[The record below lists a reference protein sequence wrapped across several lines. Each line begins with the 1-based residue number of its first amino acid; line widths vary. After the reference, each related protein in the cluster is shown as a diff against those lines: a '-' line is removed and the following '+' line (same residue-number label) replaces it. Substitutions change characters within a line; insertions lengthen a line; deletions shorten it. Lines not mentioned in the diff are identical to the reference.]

1 MFTHFVFREQVE
13 LLPREKITQL
23 GIQALN
29 TEELLHA
36 ILGSGNKHQTVQ
48 NLAKVIT
55 LKIQSQK
62 KLELRDLLKV
72 KGVGQAKA
80 CQILAAVELVERIRP
95 MGFPVLNSLQKV
107 LLQLHELRDL
117 PREQIVCLYLN
128 TRMQLLIKETLAI
141 GSVNQS
147 VIAPRDIFSVIKYH
161 PVSYLIL
168 AHNHPSGVASPS
180 SEDIIFTASIQEA
193 GHLLG
198 VELLDHVIIAK
209 EEHYSFREQGK
220 LLPS

>member
-1 MFTHFVFREQVE
+1 MLQHFVFRDKIE

-29 TEELLHA
+29 TEELLRA
-36 ILGSGNKHQTVQ
+36 ILGSGSKGTTVHG
-48 NLAKVIT
+48 LAKTIT
-55 LKIQSQK
+55 SKIQSNK
-62 KLELRDLLKV
+62 KLELRDLLAV
-72 KGVGQAKA
+72 KGMGTAKA

-95 MGFPVLNSLQKV
+95 MGFPVMSSLAKV
-107 LLQLHELRDL
+107 LEQLGELRNL

-128 TRMQLLIKETLAI
+128 TRMQLLFKETLAI

-147 VIAPRDIFSVIKYH
+147 IIAPRDIFSVIKYH

-168 AHNHPSGVASPS
+168 AHNHPSGVALPS
-180 SEDIIFTASIQEA
+180 AEDIVFTDSIQTA

-198 VELLDHVIIAK
+198 VELLDHIIVAK
-209 EEHYSFREQGK
+209 EEHYSFKEQKK
-220 LLPS
+220 LA